1 MMPHSRHFIGANSVT
16 NIELNKGFLP
26 APIVENEHWL
36 ENPRSP
42 IDRPVFVLLSQ
53 EVLWLVPYNLCTMTR
68 ELPYDSA

>member
-1 MMPHSRHFIGANSVT
+1 MMPHSRHFVGANSVT

-42 IDRPVFVLLSQ
+42 VDCPVSSRYLERCSGSSGTTCAQ
-53 EVLWLVPYNLCTMTR
+53 
-68 ELPYDSA
+68 